1 MLAAELSAIGPA
13 HEVVHAIE
21 VPEPGA
27 PAPGRVIVRMA
38 ACSINPAD
46 LLLIEGRYA
55 TLPEVPSRLGIEG
68 VGTVEAVGDGVSH
81 LAPGDTVLSLGR
93 ANWAHRIDA
102 GAQEVVKL
110 PAGVDIEQA
119 AMLKV
124 NGATAWRMLTDYVTL
139 TAGDWVI
146 QDAANSGVGIN
157 LIRLA
162 AAKGIRSVNVVR
174 RPELIEPLMDQGA
187 DVVIVDGEDLP
198 ERVHDATGNADIKLA
213 IDAVSGPIVAR
224 LADCLGEGGIVVN
237 YGLLSGRNCE
247 LTSEQVV
254 FKGVI
259 LTGFWLAK
267 VMRGMTYDDIAAM
280 YDALAARILDGTIA
294 VPVEARYPLSD
305 IQEALRH
312 AGTYGRG
319 GKILLR
325 PDAG

>member
-1 MLAAELSAIGPA
+1 MLVAELSAIGPA
-13 HEVVHAIE
+13 HEVVRAIE
-21 VPEPGA
+21 VPDLGK
-27 PAPGRVIVRMA
+27 PAPGRVVVRMA

-55 TLPEVPSRLGIEG
+55 TLPDVPSRLGIEG
-68 VGTVEAVGDGVSH
+68 TGTIEAVGDGVDH

-93 ANWAHRIDA
+93 TNWARHIDA
-102 GAQEVVKL
+102 GAHEVVKL
-110 PAGVDIEQA
+110 PAGVDVEQA

-124 NGATAWRMLTDYVTL
+124 NGATAWRMLKDYVTL

-162 AAKGIRSVNVVR
+162 AAEGIRSINVVR

-198 ERVHDATGNADIKLA
+198 ERVRDATGGGEVKLA

-224 LADCLGEGGIVVN
+224 LADCLDEGGVVVN

-254 FKGVI
+254 FKSI
-259 LTGFWLAK
+259 TLTGFWLAK
-267 VMRGMTYDDIAAM
+267 IMRGMAYDDIAAM
-280 YDALAARILDGTIA
+280 YGALAARIVDGTIA
-294 VPVEARYPLSD
+294 VPVEARYPLAD
-305 IQEALRH
+305 IQDALRH

>member
-13 HEVVHAIE
+13 HDVVRAIE
-21 VPEPGA
+21 VPELGP
-27 PAPGRVIVRMA
+27 PAPGRVTVRMA

-68 VGTVEAVGDGVSH
+68 VGTIEAVGDDVGH

-93 ANWAHRIDA
+93 TNWAHRIDA

-110 PAGVDIEQA
+110 PAGIDVEQA

-124 NGATAWRMLTDYVTL
+124 NGATAWRMLKDYVTL
-139 TAGDWVI
+139 TAGDWLI

-162 AAKGIRSVNVVR
+162 AAEGVRSVNVVR

-213 IDAVSGPIVAR
+213 IDAVAGPIVAR

-254 FKGVI
+254 FKGI
-259 LTGFWLAK
+259 TLTGFWLAK
-267 VMRGMTYDDIAAM
+267 IMRGMSYDEIAAM
-280 YDALAARILDGTIA
+280 YDTLAARIADGTLA
-294 VPVEARYPLSD
+294 VPVEARYPLAD

-312 AGTYGRG
+312 AGTYGRD
-319 GKILLR
+319 GKVLLR